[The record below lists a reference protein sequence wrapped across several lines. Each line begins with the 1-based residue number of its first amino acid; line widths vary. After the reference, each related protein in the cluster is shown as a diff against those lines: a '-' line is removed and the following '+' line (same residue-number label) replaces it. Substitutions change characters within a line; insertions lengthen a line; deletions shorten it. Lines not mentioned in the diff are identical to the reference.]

1 MQMAN
6 NRRSMSLNMQ
16 HPTMA
21 AYWLWCDVGQIT
33 QVIRIDVLSDDVL
46 LEMFDFYMKER
57 SHHGTKTEVEKW
69 HSLVHV
75 CRRWRRVVFGSPH
88 CLNLQLYCTP
98 KTPSRDTLDVWPALP
113 IIIAG
118 NIALTSGVDDIVVAL
133 RHSRRVCEVYLWGA
147 SRRQL
152 EKVLA
157 TMQVPFPE
165 LTDLRLVTR

>member
-1 MQMAN
+1 M
-6 NRRSMSLNMQ
+6 
-16 HPTMA
+16 
-21 AYWLWCDVGQIT
+21 
-33 QVIRIDVLSDDVL
+33 IRIDVLPDDAL
-46 LEMFDFYMKER
+46 LEIFNFYMKER
-57 SHHGTKTEVEKW
+57 LHRGTKTEVEKW